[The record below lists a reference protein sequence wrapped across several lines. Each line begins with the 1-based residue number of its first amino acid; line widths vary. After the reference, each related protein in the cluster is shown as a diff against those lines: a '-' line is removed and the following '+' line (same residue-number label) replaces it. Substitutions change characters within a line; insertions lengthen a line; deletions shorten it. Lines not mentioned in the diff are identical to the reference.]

1 VSGAGASEPSA
12 GAPPGP
18 PRCQRRLLPPL
29 RLPRALLDPCQ
40 TDLGCG
46 DADGLLTVRLEL
58 DGGRLARIHPCG
70 ASGAAGLDAATDAD
84 SAASGSELPA
94 PPPLAITPLVEPH
107 AHLDKAYTWAAYP
120 NRGGGMDGALAAN
133 LEEGA
138 HRSVG
143 QVLERGE
150 RALDRAWR
158 YGLRALRSHVDSG
171 GPAGAPSWRA
181 LLELR
186 ERWRGRV
193 ELQLVAL
200 VPLAFW
206 STAEG
211 LALAERVAAAGGL
224 LGGVL
229 GPPYPPSGGEAE
241 DLRALLRL
249 ADRLGCGVDLHV
261 DEGAGQPGVGV
272 ALLTR
277 LLEREGWRLPI
288 TCSHSSS
295 LGLLAEGPRWR
306 LAERMA
312 AVGLAVVAVP
322 TTNAWLLGRRHG
334 LTTPERPLAPVRL
347 LQQAGVAVAL
357 GADNVQDPWYPG
369 GDFDPV
375 ELLRLSLRA
384 VQLPPWLRQGLMPF
398 TTVPS
403 RLLDLAWDGVLRPG
417 SPADL
422 LVLGAG
428 SWSELLARPPQRRV
442 LRAGQWLP
450 PPPDQDPDPRM
461 VPFA

>member
-1 VSGAGASEPSA
+1 MSGVGAPGLSA
-12 GAPPGP
+12 SAPPGQP
-18 PRCQRRLLPPL
+18 LGQRRLLPPL
-29 RLPRALLDPCQ
+29 RLPRALLDPGQ
-40 TDLGCG
+40 SDLGCG
-46 DADGLLTVRLEL
+46 DADGLLTVQLEL
-58 DGGRLARIHPCG
+58 DGGCVARIHPCD
-70 ASGAAGLDAATDAD
+70 ASGAAGLEAAPAR
-84 SAASGSELPA
+84 ASGGGEILA
-94 PPPLAITPLVEPH
+94 LPPLAITPPVEPH
-107 AHLDKAYTWAAYP
+107 AHLDKAFTWAAYP
-120 NRGGGMDGALAAN
+120 NRGGAMAGALAAN
-133 LEEGA
+133 LREGA
-138 HRSVG
+138 HRSVE

-171 GPAGAPSWRA
+171 GPAATPSWTA
-181 LLELR
+181 LLALR

-193 ELQLVAL
+193 DLQLVAL

-206 STAEG
+206 TTAEG
-211 LALAERVAAAGGL
+211 GALAQRVAAAGGL

-229 GPPYPPSGGEAE
+229 GPPYPRSSGQVE
-241 DLRALLRL
+241 DLRALLKL

-277 LLEREGWRLPI
+277 LLEREGWRLSI

-312 AVGLAVVAVP
+312 AVGLAVVALP
-322 TTNAWLLGRRHG
+322 TTNAWLLGRHHG

-369 GDFDPV
+369 GDFDPL
-375 ELLRLSLRA
+375 ELLRLSVRA
-384 VQLPPWLRQGLMPF
+384 VQLPPWQRQGLMPF

-450 PPPDQDPDPRM
+450 SAPDQAPDPRLE
-461 VPFA
+461 PFA